1 MHNNKV
7 QFTVKSYLMKGY
19 EKDFKPLNMIAQDR
33 KSIGSGNER
42 QKKNDRTASINQ
54 NCKKK
59 SNLHRTFITIQ

>member
-1 MHNNKV
+1 
-7 QFTVKSYLMKGY
+7 MKGY

-42 QKKNDRTASINQ
+42 RKKNDRTASINQ